1 MKLTFIRANHEVTG
15 SCTMLEVGGHLGLI
29 DCGMEQGRDVFENI
43 PIPAAANALE
53 FVLVTHA
60 HLDHTGL
67 LPLLYKEG
75 FRGTVYATQA
85 TCDLCDIM
93 LKDSAHIQLSEAEYK
108 SRKAR
113 RAGRP
118 DVEPLYDLE
127 DVEGLCSAAPASRR
141 GSARAARK
149 RRSSSPA
156 TSATPTS
163 RF

>member
-15 SCTMLEVGGHLGLI
+15 SCTLLEIGGAYGLV
-29 DCGMEQGRDVFENI
+29 DCGMEQGRDEFENI
-43 PIPAAANALE
+43 EIPVAPGNLD

-93 LKDSAHIQLSEAEYK
+93 LKIGRAH
-108 SRKAR
+108 
-113 RAGRP
+113 
-118 DVEPLYDLE
+118 V
-127 DVEGLCSAAPASRR
+127 
-141 GSARAARK
+141 
-149 RRSSSPA
+149 
-156 TSATPTS
+156 
-163 RF
+163 

>member
-29 DCGMEQGRDVFENI
+29 DCGMEQGKDVFENI

-93 LKDSAHIQLSEAEYK
+93 LKDSAPRPAV
-108 SRKAR
+108 R
-113 RAGRP
+113 RAWPCGFYTPPRTS
-118 DVEPLYDLE
+118 
-127 DVEGLCSAAPASRR
+127 GCAP
-141 GSARAARK
+141 
-149 RRSSSPA
+149 SP
-156 TSATPTS
+156 
-163 RF
+163 